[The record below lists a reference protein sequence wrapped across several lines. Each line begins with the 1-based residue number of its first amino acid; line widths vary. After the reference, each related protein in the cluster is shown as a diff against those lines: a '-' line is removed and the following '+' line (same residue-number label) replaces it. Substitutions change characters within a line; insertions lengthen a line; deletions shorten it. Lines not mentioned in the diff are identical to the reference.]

1 MGSLFLTFATC
12 QDAEDFYKNRR
23 QSLSFKD
30 RKLQTKWQKDFFNA
44 KTVFNDE
51 YDETT
56 VLRTVYVSGFD
67 NKVR

>member
-1 MGSLFLTFATC
+1 MGSLFLTFATR

-23 QSLSFKD
+23 YSLSFKD
-30 RKLQTKWQKDFFNA
+30 RKLQAKWQKDFFNA

-51 YDETT
+51 YDESI

>member
-1 MGSLFLTFATC
+1 MGSLFLTFATR
-12 QDAEDFYKNRR
+12 QDAEEFYKNRR

-51 YDETT
+51 YDENI

>member
-1 MGSLFLTFATC
+1 MGSLFLTFATR

-51 YDETT
+51 YDETI

>member
-23 QSLSFKD
+23 HSLSFKD
-30 RKLQTKWQKDFFNA
+30 RKLQATWQKDFFNA

-51 YDETT
+51 YDETI

>member
-1 MGSLFLTFATC
+1 MGSLFLTFATRH
-12 QDAEDFYKNRR
+12 DAEDFYKNRR

-56 VLRTVYVSGFD
+56 VLRPVYVSGFD

>member
-1 MGSLFLTFATC
+1 MGSLFLTFATR
-12 QDAEDFYKNRR
+12 QDAEEFYKNRR

-51 YDETT
+51 YDETI

>member
-1 MGSLFLTFATC
+1 MGSLFLTFATR
-12 QDAEDFYKNRR
+12 QDAEEFYKNRR
-23 QSLSFKD
+23 HSLSFKD

-51 YDETT
+51 YDETI

>member
-1 MGSLFLTFATC
+1 MGSLFLTFATR
-12 QDAEDFYKNRR
+12 QDAEEFYRNRR

-51 YDETT
+51 YDETI

>member
-1 MGSLFLTFATC
+1 MGSLFLTFATR